1 MVEVGPDLV
10 ESTGF
15 RGGLHEGDFPMFG
28 VVAGA
33 EGIEFSRGG
42 IGAWH
47 HGLAD
52 IDPAGLMFAEPVE
65 RLVDDPRCGG
75 SAMDDGEVAFVNFPA
90 LLHFA

>member
-42 IGAWH
+42 IGAGNN
-47 HGLAD
+47 GLAD
-52 IDPAGLMFAEPVE
+52 IDPAGLMFAESVE
-65 RLVDDPRCGG
+65 GLIDDSGFGG
-75 SAMDDGEVAFVNFPA
+75 SAMNDGEVAFVNFPA